1 MKNIVEYETRNGRT
15 YKKSETVDGE
25 ELTAAGKNRPAKG
38 RSGNDRQQSNPEP
51 EKGEAN
57 A

>member
-15 YKKSETVDGE
+15 YKKTETVDGV
-25 ELTAAGKNRPAKG
+25 AVKSAPKDRPKG
-38 RSGNDRQQSNPEP
+38 RTDAEKQHIKDP

>member
-1 MKNIVEYETRNGRT
+1 MKNIVEYENRNGRT
-15 YKKSETVDGE
+15 YKKTETVDGVAVK
-25 ELTAAGKNRPAKG
+25 AAQKDRPKG
-38 RSGNDRQQSNPEP
+38 RADAEKQHTKDP